1 MLSTRPR
8 FCAWRANSLWL
19 QWLIG
24 SPLASG
30 GSQAKAMIEQIW
42 AGVKVAGA
50 PGRGLS
56 ASRSPTLAAADP
68 ASQRRRQRL
77 TVLRHTP
84 SRAAAALTPTPSPA
98 KRMMRARNAIC
109 CGVDRARTRLSSLRL
124 LFGTQDDRRG
134 YRVRHHDLARLDF
147 HDATES
153 DSPSNDNRVSFSATM
168 I

>member
-8 FCAWRANSLWL
+8 FCASRAKSLWL

-30 GSQAKAMIEQIW
+30 GSQAKAMIEQIC

-50 PGRGLS
+50 PGRGIS
-56 ASRSPTLAAADP
+56 ASRSPTLAAGAP
-68 ASQRRRQRL
+68 ASQRCRQQL

-84 SRAAAALTPTPSPA
+84 SRSAASLTPTPSPA
-98 KRMMRARNAIC
+98 RRMMRARYATC
-109 CGVDRARTRLSSLRL
+109 CGVECARTRLSNCAFWSALNGIAAAGGCAMVTSGG
-124 LFGTQDDRRG
+124 F
-134 YRVRHHDLARLDF
+134 
-147 HDATES
+147 
-153 DSPSNDNRVSFSATM
+153 VSTPQR

>member
-56 ASRSPTLAAADP
+56 ASRSPALAAADP

-84 SRAAAALTPTPSPA
+84 SRSAAALTPTPSPA

-109 CGVDRARTRLSSLRL
+109 CGVDRARTRLSSCAFSSALKTIA
-124 LFGTQDDRRG
+124 GAIGCAIVTSRG
-134 YRVRHHDLARLDF
+134 WISTTPPNLTRHQMT
-147 HDATES
+147 TES
-153 DSPSNDNRVSFSATM
+153 HFPLR
-168 I
+168 